1 MLTQGQ
7 CCCAGSRIYVQEDIY
22 DKFVEKFTARAK
34 KNVVGDPFEAKTIQ
48 GPQVSELQFT
58 RIMDYIKSGKDEG
71 AKVELGGERHGK
83 EGYFIQPTIFTGVNE
98 KMKIMQEEIFG
109 PVVAIAKFTDVED
122 VLQKAHETFYG
133 LAASVH
139 TQNLN
144 TAIEVSN
151 RLQAGSV
158 WVNCHNFLSHQM
170 PFGGFKQSGIGRE
183 LGYAL
188 FECLTLTC
196 SKYALSNYTN
206 VKSVHIN
213 LTMKA
218 PF

>member
-1 MLTQGQ
+1 
-7 CCCAGSRIYVQEDIY
+7 
-22 DKFVEKFTARAK
+22 
-34 KNVVGDPFEAKTIQ
+34 
-48 GPQVSELQFT
+48 
-58 RIMDYIKSGKDEG
+58 MDYIKSGKEEG
-71 AKVELGGERHGK
+71 AKVVLGGKRHGK

-109 PVVAIAKFTDVED
+109 PVVAIAKFKDVED
-122 VLQKAHETFYG
+122 VLAKAHDTFYG

-158 WVNCHNFLSHQM
+158 WVNCHNFLSNQM

-183 LGYAL
+183 LGYIFSFFL
-188 FECLTLTC
+188 DFFFLLIFR
-196 SKYALSNYTN
+196 KYALQNYTN
-206 VKSVHIN
+206 VKSVHVN
-213 LTMKA
+213 LNMKA

>member
-1 MLTQGQ
+1 MESTLTTVLISCNETNIGQ

-22 DKFVEKFTARAK
+22 DTFVEKFTARAK
-34 KNVVGDPFEAKTIQ
+34 KNVVGDPFHEQTIQ

-71 AKVELGGERHGK
+71 AKVETGGERHGK
-83 EGYFIQPTIFTGVNE
+83 EGYFIQPTVFTNVNE
-98 KMKIMQEEIFG
+98 RMKIMQEEIFG
-109 PVVAIAKFTDVED
+109 PVVAIAKFKDVED
-122 VLQKAHETFYG
+122 VLSKAHDTFFG

-183 LGYAL
+183 LGYDL
-188 FECLTLTC
+188 DIWC
-196 SKYALSNYTN
+196 
-206 VKSVHIN
+206 
-213 LTMKA
+213 
-218 PF
+218 

>member
-1 MLTQGQ
+1 
-7 CCCAGSRIYVQEDIY
+7 
-22 DKFVEKFTARAK
+22 
-34 KNVVGDPFEAKTIQ
+34 
-48 GPQVSELQFT
+48 
-58 RIMDYIKSGKDEG
+58 MDYIKSGKDEG
-71 AKVELGGERHGK
+71 AKIETGGERHGN
-83 EGYFIQPTIFTGVNE
+83 EGYFIQPTVFTNVNE

-109 PVVAIAKFTDVED
+109 PVVAIAKFKDVDD
-122 VLQKAHETFYG
+122 VLQKAHDTFYG

-144 TAIEVSN
+144 IAIEVSN

-183 LGYAL
+183 LGYFPPFIPLVSRFAYGR
-188 FECLTLTC
+188 
-196 SKYALSNYTN
+196 KYALSNYTN
-206 VKSVHIN
+206 IKSVHVN
-213 LTMKA
+213 LKANA

>member
-1 MLTQGQ
+1 
-7 CCCAGSRIYVQEDIY
+7 
-22 DKFVEKFTARAK
+22 
-34 KNVVGDPFEAKTIQ
+34 
-48 GPQVSELQFT
+48 
-58 RIMDYIKSGKDEG
+58 MDYIKAGKDEG
-71 AKVELGGERHGK
+71 AKITLGGKRHGR
-83 EGYFIQPTIFTGVNE
+83 EGYFIQPTIFTNVNE

-109 PVVAIAKFTDVED
+109 PVVAIAKFKDIED

-144 TAIEVSN
+144 IAIEVSN

-183 LGYAL
+183 LGYSAPL
-188 FECLTLTC
+188 LWIVLTLLANMLYKITQILKLFI
-196 SKYALSNYTN
+196 SILQRRLLSN
-206 VKSVHIN
+206 V
-213 LTMKA
+213 
-218 PF
+218 

>member
-1 MLTQGQ
+1 LHDLHLFVDV
-7 CCCAGSRIYVQEDIY
+7 RED
-22 DKFVEKFTARAK
+22 
-34 KNVVGDPFEAKTIQ
+34 G
-48 GPQVSELQFT
+48 GL
-58 RIMDYIKSGKDEG
+58 DE
-71 AKVELGGERHGK
+71 V
-83 EGYFIQPTIFTGVNE
+83 T
-98 KMKIMQEEIFG
+98 FG
-109 PVVAIAKFTDVED
+109 PVVAIAKFKDVED

-183 LGYAL
+183 LG
-188 FECLTLTC
+188 
-196 SKYALSNYTN
+196 KYALSNYTN

-213 LTMKA
+213 LTAKA

>member
-1 MLTQGQ
+1 
-7 CCCAGSRIYVQEDIY
+7 
-22 DKFVEKFTARAK
+22 
-34 KNVVGDPFEAKTIQ
+34 
-48 GPQVSELQFT
+48 
-58 RIMDYIKSGKDEG
+58 MDYIKAGKEEG
-71 AKVELGGERHGK
+71 AKITLGGERHGK
-83 EGYFIQPTIFTGVNE
+83 EGYFIQPTIFTNVNE

-109 PVVAIAKFTDVED
+109 PVVAIAKFKDVED
-122 VLQKAHETFYG
+122 VLEKAHETFYG

-183 LGYAL
+183 LGYSAPLLWIVLTFPANTL
-188 FECLTLTC
+188 FKTTQMLRLFI
-196 SKYALSNYTN
+196 SILRRRLLSN
-206 VKSVHIN
+206 V
-213 LTMKA
+213 LTV
-218 PF
+218 